1 MVDERATLPYLAVR
15 RRTQGGGLNLNFL
28 TYLPYLW
35 HSTSSQLLSTK
46 TVTAAPQ
53 EVLKMPISKPAQST
67 KSTASVLPDHAL
79 TLCFSAPKDKTS
91 LREDLSMVQRVK
103 NSVPI
108 I

>member
-35 HSTSSQLLSTK
+35 HSTSPQLLSTK

-67 KSTASVLPDHAL
+67 KPTASVLPDHAL
-79 TLCFSAPKDKTS
+79 TLCSSAPKDKTS